1 LLKRKAYQEAVR
13 VSERFL
19 EQQATLPPA
28 LLQTAWSIL
37 AQAQYGQGDY
47 RSAEYA
53 YSRAMRLTDRNDPRW
68 SALGKGRATAIYK
81 QAEQRQAQGDRSQAA
96 VLYLEAADAAPDSS
110 FQAKAQYDA
119 ATSLLALEAWE
130 GAIGI
135 LEQFRADHPRH
146 PLQSKVTQKL
156 AYAYDRSGRKLGAAA
171 EYLKLGKLQLDAAL
185 QREALMRAAELFQQ
199 AGEARDAVKTL
210 ELYLARFPKP
220 AADAVDVMQQL
231 ADLESAEGD
240 SARRRHWLGEIVKL
254 DGTAGD
260 AQTRTLAAHA
270 TLELAEDR
278 LVAFRRI
285 RLVKPLQKNLASKLR
300 EMKQALNAFEVAI
313 DYGVA
318 AVTSAARYNIA
329 SMYDQLSQ
337 ELRASERPAHL
348 GSEALAQ
355 YELLLEEQAAPF
367 EQQAIEIYASNVR
380 QTGGEEIDRWVK
392 KSQQRLHVLRPERLN
407 GLNNKT
413 VPVNSR

>member
-1 LLKRKAYQEAVR
+1 
-13 VSERFL
+13 
-19 EQQATLPPA
+19 
-28 LLQTAWSIL
+28 
-37 AQAQYGQGDY
+37 
-47 RSAEYA
+47 
-53 YSRAMRLTDRNDPRW
+53 
-68 SALGKGRATAIYK
+68 
-81 QAEQRQAQGDRSQAA
+81 

-110 FQAKAQYDA
+110 IQAKAQYDA

-130 GAIGI
+130 DAVGI
-135 LEQFRADHPRH
+135 LEQFRVDHPRH
-146 PLQSKVTQKL
+146 PLQGKVTQKL
-156 AYAYDRSGRKLGAAA
+156 AYAYDRSGRKLSAAA
-171 EYLKLGKLQLDAAL
+171 EYLKLGEWQVEAGV

-199 AGEARDAVKTL
+199 AGEARDAIITL

-220 AADAVDVMQQL
+220 AGNAVDVMQQL
-231 ADLESAEGD
+231 ADLESAEGNL
-240 SARRRHWLGEIVKL
+240 ARRRHWLGKIVKL
-254 DGTAGD
+254 DRTAGD

-278 LVAFRRI
+278 LVAFRHI
-285 RLVKPLQKNLASKLR
+285 RLVKPLQKSLVSKLS
-300 EMKQALNAFEVAI
+300 EMKQALKAFEAAI
-313 DYGVA
+313 GYGVA

-337 ELRASERPAHL
+337 ELRASERPANL
-348 GSEALAQ
+348 GTEALAQ

-380 QTGGEEIDRWVK
+380 QTSGGEIDRWVE
-392 KSQQRLHVLRPERLN
+392 KSQQRLNVLRPDRMN